1 MGIIERKEREREARR
16 TQILNAAQKVFEA
29 QGLGQASMDEI
40 AKEAELAKGT
50 IYLYYKNKDELF
62 IGLILRGFEHLYDMI
77 LAETSV
83 LSRGIEKIAGVGNA
97 YRRFSTEDRFLFSL
111 MNVSEPPAKANI
123 SQELIDDLSHLSE
136 RIWKMFFGF
145 TDEAKAEGDVR
156 QDINGF
162 TLVLTLWLSATGIL
176 RMYNK
181 CICNTGG
188 SVFSARKGGVKLE
201 YLDWQY
207 VYDHTMRMLMENAVT
222 DQGRSHLQPLEWRP
236 MELLTIP
243 TEGHEFE
250 RLFSFAED
258 KEVVVS

>member
-1 MGIIERKEREREARR
+1 MGIVERKEREREARR

-29 QGLGQASMDEI
+29 QGIGQASMDEI

-77 LAETSV
+77 VTEAAA
-83 LSRGIEKIAGVGNA
+83 LSRGIEKVRSVGNA
-97 YRRFSTEDRFLFSL
+97 YRRFSTEHRFLFSL

-123 SQELIDDLSHLSE
+123 GQELIEELSHLSE

-145 TDEAKAEGDVR
+145 TDQAKEEGDIR

-162 TLVLTLWLSATGIL
+162 TLVITLWLSATGIL

-181 CICNTGG
+181 CMCNAGS
-188 SVFSARKGGVKLE
+188 SVFSARKGGVKL
-201 YLDWQY
+201 
-207 VYDHTMRMLMENAVT
+207 
-222 DQGRSHLQPLEWRP
+222 
-236 MELLTIP
+236 
-243 TEGHEFE
+243 
-250 RLFSFAED
+250 
-258 KEVVVS
+258 